1 MGKSHI
7 HTHISNPYKSTF
19 PSTMSDDRRV
29 RVKKTTKNK
38 TALKMNIKKV
48 GMIERVYLSE

>member
-7 HTHISNPYKSTF
+7 HTHKSNPYKSTF

-29 RVKKTTKNK
+29 RVKKNPTP
-38 TALKMNIKKV
+38 ALKMNIKKV
-48 GMIERVYLSE
+48 GMIECVYLSE